1 MPKVSGVDFSGIN
14 RVRDTASIILM
25 DGTTVELPLLP
36 VRYAQEG
43 LVLLQRNDMLASR
56 YAVVQSKL
64 RLKAEALEEIKTK
77 LTEDKSKLEEVIT
90 DDQLDIFE
98 NTYTSMQELHSKT
111 ADLCKE
117 FNKLCDEII
126 EFIKPFIGSEII
138 EQLKQLEDH
147 CTVTV
152 LELMMYGSDAI
163 LNGKEP
169 ETEEEENP
177 TTRASQ

>member
-25 DGTTVELPLLP
+25 DGTTIELPLLP
-36 VRYAQEG
+36 VRYANEG

-77 LTEDKSKLEEVIT
+77 LQADGSKMDDVIT
-90 DDQLDIFE
+90 DDQLNVFDE
-98 NTYTSMQELHSKT
+98 TYASMQELHTKT
-111 ADLCKE
+111 ANLCKE
-117 FNKLCDEII
+117 SNKLCDEII
-126 EFIKPFIGSEII
+126 EFIKPFIEAEII
-138 EQLKQLEDH
+138 EQLRQLDDR

-163 LNGKEP
+163 ANGEEP
-169 ETEEEENP
+169 KAEEENP
-177 TTRASQ
+177 TTQASQ

>member
-36 VRYAQEG
+36 VRYANEG

-64 RLKAEALEEIKTK
+64 KLKAEALEEIKTK
-77 LTEDKSKLEEVIT
+77 LQANGSKLDDVIT
-90 DDQLDIFE
+90 DDQLNVFDE
-98 NTYTSMQELHSKT
+98 TYASMQELHTKT
-111 ADLCKE
+111 AELCKE
-117 FNKLCDEII
+117 SNKLCDEII
-126 EFIKPFIGSEII
+126 EFIKPFVDAEII
-138 EQLKQLEDH
+138 EQLKQLEDR

-152 LELMMYGSDAI
+152 LELMLYGSDAI
-163 LNGKEP
+163 ANGEEP
-169 ETEEEENP
+169 KAEEENP
-177 TTRASQ
+177 TTQASQ

>member
-25 DGTTVELPLLP
+25 DGTTVELPLIP
-36 VRYAQEG
+36 VRYANEG

-64 RLKAEALEEIKTK
+64 KLKAEALEEIKTK

-98 NTYTSMQELHSKT
+98 NTYASMQELHNKT

-117 FNKLCDEII
+117 SNKLCDEII
-126 EFIKPFIGSEII
+126 EFIKPFIDAEII
-138 EQLKQLEDH
+138 EQLEQLEDR

-152 LELMMYGSDAI
+152 LELMLYGSDAI
-163 LNGKEP
+163 ANGEEP
-169 ETEEEENP
+169 KAEEENP
-177 TTRASQ
+177 TTQASQ